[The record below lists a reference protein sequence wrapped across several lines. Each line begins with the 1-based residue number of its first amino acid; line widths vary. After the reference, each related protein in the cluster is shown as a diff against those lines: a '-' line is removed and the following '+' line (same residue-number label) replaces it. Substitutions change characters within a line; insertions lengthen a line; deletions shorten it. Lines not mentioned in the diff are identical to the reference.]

1 MAKLLDKN
9 EISAEA
15 WKALGKQEIDA
26 CYTIDTFREKMKN
39 GKAVGQE
46 WIPAEAGKFFVNKR
60 LMCYEEWR
68 ESVIN
73 CNYTYI

>member
-46 WIPAEAGKFFVNKR
+46 
-60 LMCYEEWR
+60 
-68 ESVIN
+68 
-73 CNYTYI
+73 